1 MSGKA
6 LKWLGAGLGVV
17 MLWTSCASTIA
28 ATAPG
33 AVVAHP
39 VDAMRVAAT
48 AALVSPY
55 TWSATKAADGSVAFV
70 GYVPSKDVHDSLVD
84 GIGQISSDTTSV
96 ADGAPT
102 DFATDALAALQVL
115 SDLDSGAVSFDG
127 AAWSVTGAV
136 DTADKAKIVQ
146 QTFDESA
153 LKSLG
158 ASYKVS
164 GPAAV
169 ATPSITTV
177 APPAASDAAPAP
189 AAPAAAAETP
199 AAAPAAAAAT
209 PPAPTAPVATPAD
222 YTWSAEKAADGT
234 ISFSGAVATPALK
247 SFLAVHAGGKVTD
260 ASTVT
265 AGAPKDFVGGSLY
278 GVDALMALDTG
289 KLSLSGGKWSLT
301 GVAKDEAATKA
312 AHAALGAID
321 TKAWQFDISTAPAP
335 AAAAATPAQ
344 AATPALAAAAAAPA
358 EPYLFG
364 ASKAGGG
371 PIALTGSVPTEG
383 AKRYFG
389 ITLGDVPT
397 DGLKVAPD
405 APKEFIANA
414 LAGLQAIGQ
423 LTDGTL
429 AFDGTKWSL
438 HGNAATPDAAASL
451 GAHIAALPSGKDW
464 TTDIVGP
471 SDVEMCRA
479 KLADFV
485 KVPANAIN
493 FDSRTHFA
501 KGTEA
506 ALDLLAADLKVC
518 PKARV
523 DVAGHTDADGDA
535 NANMALSVA
544 RAEAVIDAL
553 VKRGV
558 AIDRLYAVGYGETLP
573 LVPNTTKANKAKNR
587 RIEFTVVDPAQK

>member
-1 MSGKA
+1 
-6 LKWLGAGLGVV
+6 
-17 MLWTSCASTIA
+17 
-28 ATAPG
+28 
-33 AVVAHP
+33 
-39 VDAMRVAAT
+39 
-48 AALVSPY
+48 
-55 TWSATKAADGSVAFV
+55 
-70 GYVPSKDVHDSLVD
+70 
-84 GIGQISSDTTSV
+84 
-96 ADGAPT
+96 
-102 DFATDALAALQVL
+102 
-115 SDLDSGAVSFDG
+115 
-127 AAWSVTGAV
+127 
-136 DTADKAKIVQ
+136 
-146 QTFDESA
+146 
-153 LKSLG
+153 
-158 ASYKVS
+158 
-164 GPAAV
+164 
-169 ATPSITTV
+169 
-177 APPAASDAAPAP
+177 
-189 AAPAAAAETP
+189 
-199 AAAPAAAAAT
+199 
-209 PPAPTAPVATPAD
+209 
-222 YTWSAEKAADGT
+222 
-234 ISFSGAVATPALK
+234 
-247 SFLAVHAGGKVTD
+247 
-260 ASTVT
+260 
-265 AGAPKDFVGGSLY
+265 
-278 GVDALMALDTG
+278 
-289 KLSLSGGKWSLT
+289 LSGGKWSLT

-321 TKAWQFDISTAPAP
+321 TKAWQFDISTAPA
-335 AAAAATPAQ
+335 AAAATPAPT
-344 AATPALAAAAAAPA
+344 ATPATAAATAAPA

-438 HGNAATPDAAASL
+438 HGKAATPDAAASL